1 MVVRW
6 VAGALVPLA
15 LAMSSASGLAAESF
29 KSQAGSI
36 AVVAQE
42 MKSLADT
49 TREEADRIR
58 SLMETLQTLLKA
70 GV

>member
-1 MVVRW
+1 
-6 VAGALVPLA
+6 
-15 LAMSSASGLAAESF
+15 
-29 KSQAGSI
+29 
-36 AVVAQE
+36 

-58 SLMETLQTLLKA
+58 SLMETLQKLLKG